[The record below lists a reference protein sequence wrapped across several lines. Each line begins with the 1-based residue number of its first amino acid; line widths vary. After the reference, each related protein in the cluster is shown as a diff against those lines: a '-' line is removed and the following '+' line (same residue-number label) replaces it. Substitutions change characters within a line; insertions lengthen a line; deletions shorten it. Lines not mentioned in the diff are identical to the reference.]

1 MTDKALA
8 ELAIRQ
14 KALLDA
20 GAEILK
26 ANRAQLVESLDAGD
40 RVATPVGKVNL
51 TEPKDSAVIV
61 DRDELD
67 RFLLV
72 EGKFTV
78 VDEITDIE
86 AAIAVLRVHA
96 PELVRRVET
105 VPEWARSEAQDRAK
119 RGEGIPGV
127 QVRAGSPVLQ
137 IRPDADVK
145 AWAVQA
151 MTTGMKQVTS

>member
-20 GAEILK
+20 GAEIRK
-26 ANRAQLVESLDAGD
+26 ANRAQLVGSLDAGD

-67 RFLLV
+67 RFLMV
-72 EGKFTV
+72 
-78 VDEITDIE
+78 
-86 AAIAVLRVHA
+86 
-96 PELVRRVET
+96 VRRVEH
-105 VPEWARSEAQDRAK
+105 VPDWARSEAQDRAK

-127 QVRAGSPVLQ
+127 QVRPGSPVLQ
-137 IRPDADVK
+137 LRPDADVK

-151 MTTGMKQVTS
+151 MTTGMKQVQS

>member
-26 ANRAQLVESLDAGD
+26 ANRAQLVGSLDAGD

-67 RFLLV
+67 RFLMA
-72 EGKFTV
+72 EGKFQA
-78 VDEITDIE
+78 VDEITE
-86 AAIAVLRVHA
+86 LAQALRVLREHA
-96 PELVRRVET
+96 PHLLHRVEV
-105 VPEWARSEAQDRAK
+105 VPDWARHEAQERAK
-119 RGEGIPGV
+119 SGEGIPGI
-127 QVRAGSPVLQ
+127 QVRPGTPVLQ
-137 IRPDADVK
+137 MRPDEATK
-145 AWAVQA
+145 AWAVEA
-151 MTTGMKQVTS
+151 MSTGMKQVQP